1 MRVYIA
7 YMQFRQ
13 ACIYICNSKSEP
25 LLVFLSEENANN
37 TEMLLNLV
45 KRFGDIDSI
54 YREMKLAMYIKEE
67 PRIFSF

>member
-1 MRVYIA
+1 
-7 YMQFRQ
+7 
-13 ACIYICNSKSEP
+13 
-25 LLVFLSEENANN
+25 
-37 TEMLLNLV
+37 MLLNLV